1 MFMIGSCQS
10 NVDTL
15 KRFVTQY
22 SRVLYQRVRMRWH
35 KMRCEETDMKQ
46 MYIFKVCCLY
56 FDDDEPG
63 AFGMS
68 PVVL

>member
-1 MFMIGSCQS
+1 
-10 NVDTL
+10 
-15 KRFVTQY
+15 
-22 SRVLYQRVRMRWH
+22 
-35 KMRCEETDMKQ
+35 MRCEETDMKQ